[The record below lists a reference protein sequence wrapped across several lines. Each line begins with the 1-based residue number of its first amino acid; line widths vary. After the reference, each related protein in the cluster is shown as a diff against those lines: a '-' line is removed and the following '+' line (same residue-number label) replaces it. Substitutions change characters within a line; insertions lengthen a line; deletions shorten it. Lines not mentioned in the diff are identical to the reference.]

1 MDFLKQATEKLDV
14 KDKLPGQVAD
24 KIPGSSKA
32 PKGEGSHLSSSNKD
46 EGGFP
51 NGLKPER

>member
-1 MDFLKQATEKLDV
+1 MDFLNQATEKLGV
-14 KDKLPGQVAD
+14 KDKLPDQVKE

-32 PKGEGSHLSSSNKD
+32 AKGQGEHLSSSNND